1 MAIILKINLYL
12 RLIKNS
18 FYPLSQLKVG
28 LKLGLR
34 VKLVRKRGLLEIDQQ
49 TALKI
54 ECEGELGSQ
63 LKWNRANQRGV
74 MLLT

>member
-1 MAIILKINLYL
+1 
-12 RLIKNS
+12 
-18 FYPLSQLKVG
+18 